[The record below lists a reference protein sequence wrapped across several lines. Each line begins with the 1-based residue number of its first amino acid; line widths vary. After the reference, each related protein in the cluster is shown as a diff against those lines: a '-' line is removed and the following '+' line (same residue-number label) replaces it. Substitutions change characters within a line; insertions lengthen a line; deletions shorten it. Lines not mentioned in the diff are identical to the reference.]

1 MKLTSTL
8 NAAGLTTGQAISV
21 RVAGTTTS
29 CRGLLRPALTL
40 LVLLSALTGL
50 AYPALVTGLAQT
62 LFPFQANG
70 SLVRDGERV
79 VGSVLIGQSFTAAHY
94 FHGRPSATA
103 ERPYNAMA

>member
-8 NAAGLTTGQAISV
+8 NAAGLTTGQAASV
-21 RVAGTTTS
+21 RVAGATTS

-103 ERPYNAMA
+103 EVTRL